1 MSKNLRKCPACG
13 ATVEGRP
20 NKIFC
25 NGVCKG
31 RHFRDTALAEP
42 QSEVPDSPVHIQAA
56 YVPQPPAPT
65 FAADW
70 AGLTKSSLDNA
81 QASALH
87 GRFCALVREILESAG
102 KLLTDGHIQKM
113 LMEAISLSTAYAAH
127 PYIKASHT
135 RAGDRL
141 SALYD
146 MQDTLQDAANE
157 IANKEEDEDEDE
169 ETDLDMPKKWRNQL
183 RELLIED

>member
-31 RHFRDTALAEP
+31 RHFRETAAAEP
-42 QSEVPDSPVHIQAA
+42 QSEVPDSPEHIQAA

-70 AGLTKSSLDNA
+70 AGLTKASLDKV

-87 GRFCALVREILESAG
+87 GRFCALVREMLESAG
-102 KLLTDGHIQKM
+102 KLLTDRHLQNM
-113 LMEAISLSTAYAAH
+113 LKEAVSLSAAYAAH

-157 IANKEEDEDEDE
+157 VANKEEGEGE
-169 ETDLDMPKKWRNQL
+169 ETDLYMPKKWRNQL